1 MLSCVLT
8 SHNKRILYCIVPGI
22 WSLLSLSS
30 ADGGVR
36 SLANV
41 KPQLNGETGNKG
53 RSKHCHGSNA
63 ENTVVHASASNYYYY
78 NYYHEIVYKVF
89 LLLFAFNSL
98 SNTPRCTCSPF
109 VSRSSSPFP
118 FHSLTVICYLVIFFY
133 YVYAKHFVICLL
145 KGTLTLKNISFKMN
159 IYVK

>member
-1 MLSCVLT
+1 VLSCVLT
-8 SHNKRILYCIVPGI
+8 SHNKRILYCIVPRI
-22 WSLLSLSS
+22 RSLLSCSS

-41 KPQLNGETGNKG
+41 KPQLNGKTGNKG

-78 NYYHEIVYKVF
+78 HEIVYKVF
-89 LLLFAFNSL
+89 FLLFFAFNSL
-98 SNTPRCTCSPF
+98 SNTSRCTCSPF
-109 VSRSSSPFP
+109 VSRSSSTFP
-118 FHSLTVICYLVIFFY
+118 FHSLTVICYLLIFFY

-145 KGTLTLKNISFKMN
+145 NE
-159 IYVK
+159 Y